1 MFIFFFLNKRSFSL
15 KKKETM
21 TKIIEAIA
29 KKWAI
34 NHIIQN
40 LLIFKLKRKVV
51 HNIVII
57 SDNVKNT
64 NKICF
69 LLVTHIGI
77 IKINRIILVIG
88 QIIIWIEV
96 FIILA
101 TNEFWD
107 LGKKLL
113 VINISQTKNKNKE
126 AIVKVILLINKICFN
141 LFFSISLTI

>member
-1 MFIFFFLNKRSFSL
+1 
-15 KKKETM
+15 M
-21 TKIIEAIA
+21 TKIIENIT

-40 LLIFKLKRKVV
+40 LLIFKLKIKVI

-57 SDNVKNT
+57 SDNVKNI

-77 IKINRIILVIG
+77 IKINKIILVIG

-101 TNEFWD
+101 TSEFWD

-126 AIVKVILLINKICFN
+126 AIVKVTLLTNKVCFN
-141 LFFSISLTI
+141 LFFPISLTIS